1 MKEKI
6 KLYYSLTKP
15 RVLYGN
21 VLTTAAGYLLV
32 ANGHINWWLFAA
44 LIVGTSL
51 VIGAACVINNYLD
64 QDIDAKMERTKTRAL
79 VQGKIPGSH
88 AVVFGAILG
97 LVGVVILYLWTNL
110 LVVAVGISGFVVYVW
125 LYGALSKRQSIHG
138 TLVGSVSGAMPI
150 LAGYV
155 AATNRIDVGA
165 ILVFV
170 ILFLWQM
177 PEFYSI
183 SVYRQKEYATATVPV
198 ISVVKGIE
206 YTKKWILVY
215 TIMFVIATILL
226 VVLGYTGLTYLIV
239 MSVLGLVG
247 IRRAVDG
254 LYTGDN
260 NAWGRYMFSWTMWVL
275 LIFSILIA
283 FETWLP

>member
-21 VLTTAAGYLLV
+21 VLTTAAGYLLA
-32 ANGHINWWLFAA
+32 ANGHINWWLFVA

-79 VQGKIPGSH
+79 VQGLIPGSH
-88 AVVFGAILG
+88 AVIFGAVLG
-97 LVGVVILYLWTNL
+97 LVGTAILYAWTNL
-110 LVVAVGISGFVVYVW
+110 LVVAVGISGFVIYVW

-165 ILVFV
+165 ILVFA

-183 SVYRQKEYATATVPV
+183 SVYRQKEYAAATVPV
-198 ISVVKGIE
+198 ISVVKGIN
-206 YTKKWILVY
+206 YTKKWILTY
-215 TIMFVIATILL
+215 TIAFIIATILL
-226 VVLGYTGLTYLIV
+226 TVFGYTGLTYLIV
-239 MSVLGLVG
+239 MSVLGLIG
-247 IRRAVDG
+247 LRRALDG
-254 LYTGDN
+254 LFATDN

-283 FETWLP
+283 FEAWLP